1 MIERKYILEK
11 ETVKEEIDIKHMTMD
26 EIVELLESKGI
37 RIKDENDG
45 ETPSFSST
53 DELWA
58 TIIQKL
64 IIKIYAWKAVSHSNA
79 AKPDYDVVCCVK
91 TPRGVRQMIE
101 FHILLLI
108 VRN

>member
-1 MIERKYILEK
+1 MEK

-53 DELWA
+53 DEL
-58 TIIQKL
+58 
-64 IIKIYAWKAVSHSNA
+64 
-79 AKPDYDVVCCVK
+79 
-91 TPRGVRQMIE
+91 
-101 FHILLLI
+101 
-108 VRN
+108 